1 MHPQGVT
8 AQGKEKAL
16 AEAEQAG
23 VTPKQIHSES
33 EHCVAKIFAIQVN
46 AKIADVKEAVWRNES
61 VEDRE
66 KNKRDEGND
75 SNGNPFSLGKK
86 WLHVFEDS
94 SAGPTR
100 QRVLRV

>member
-8 AQGKEKAL
+8 AQRKEKAL

-23 VTPKQIHSES
+23 VTPKQIHSER
-33 EHCVAKIFAIQVN
+33 EHGVAKIFAIQVD
-46 AKIADVKEAVWRNES
+46 AKVADVKEAVWRNES

-75 SNGNPFSLGKK
+75 SNANPFSLGEKR
-86 WLHVFEDS
+86 LHVIEDS
-94 SAGPTR
+94 RAGPTR
-100 QRVLRV
+100 QRVLRA